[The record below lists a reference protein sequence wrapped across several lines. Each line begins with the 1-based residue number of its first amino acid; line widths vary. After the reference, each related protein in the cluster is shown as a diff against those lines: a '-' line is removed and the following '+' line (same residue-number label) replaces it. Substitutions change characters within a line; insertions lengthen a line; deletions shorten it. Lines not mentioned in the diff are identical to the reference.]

1 MTNRQQKI
9 IVYIDGFNL
18 YYGIRSLGQ
27 SYKWLNAEVLAN
39 SFVELNNTI
48 VSVKYFT
55 TKLNGNNEDVYRQAI
70 YLDALK
76 RCCSKTKI
84 IMGFFTKARKCKN
97 CNFKNNEEKQ
107 TDVNIACEIMQDCYE
122 DNFDIAYLV
131 SGDSDL
137 VSPVKKT
144 LKLGKTMIIAFPPN
158 RTSKELIKVAT
169 SHFYIDG
176 NRLKKC
182 QLPDKIITKRNPLK
196 RPEKWTKKETIGI

>member
-1 MTNRQQKI
+1 MADRQQKI

-27 SYKWLNAEVLAN
+27 SYKWLNVEVLAN
-39 SFVELNNTI
+39 SFVKSNN

-55 TKLNGNNEDVYRQAI
+55 AKLNGNNEDVYRQAI

-107 TDVNIACEIMQDCYE
+107 TDVNIACEIMEDCCKN
-122 DNFDIAYLV
+122 NFDVAYLV

-137 VSPVKKT
+137 ALPVKKT
-144 LKLGKTMIIAFPPN
+144 LESGKTMIIASPPN
-158 RTSKELIKVAT
+158 RVSKELIKGAT
-169 SHFYIDG
+169 SDFHIDK

-182 QLPDKIITKRNPLK
+182 QLPDEIITKSNPLK
-196 RPEKWTKKETIGI
+196 RPEKWTKKKQ

>member
-97 CNFKNNEEKQ
+97 CNSKNNEEKQ

-144 LKLGKTMIIAFPPN
+144 LELGKNHDYCLST
-158 RTSKELIKVAT
+158 
-169 SHFYIDG
+169 
-176 NRLKKC
+176 
-182 QLPDKIITKRNPLK
+182 Q
-196 RPEKWTKKETIGI
+196 